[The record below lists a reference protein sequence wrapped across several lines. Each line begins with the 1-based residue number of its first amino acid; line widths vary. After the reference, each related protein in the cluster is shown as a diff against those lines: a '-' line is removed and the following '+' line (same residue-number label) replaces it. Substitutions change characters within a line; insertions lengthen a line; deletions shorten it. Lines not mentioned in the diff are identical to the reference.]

1 MRKVL
6 AEGIGACR
14 GRARGRAVVILP
26 GTQND
31 FHRGDVLVIP
41 SMLFGDWL
49 PYIRQAA
56 AVVTDKGG
64 RRSHAAVAA
73 CEFGVPCIVG
83 TRNGTAT
90 IKSGTQVLVD
100 ATHGQVL
107 SEEEEDRPAA
117 QPSETAGPTAQ
128 AAGH

>member
-6 AEGIGACR
+6 AEGIGACP
-14 GRARGRAVVILP
+14 GRARGRAAVVLP
-26 GTQND
+26 GERND
-31 FHRGDVLVIP
+31 FRRGDVLVIP

-56 AVVTDKGG
+56 AVVTDRGG

-73 CEFGVPCIVG
+73 CELGIPCIVG

-90 IKSGTQVLVD
+90 IKPGTSVLVD
-100 ATHGQVL
+100 AVHGQVICEDP
-107 SEEEEDRPAA
+107 SCEPEEAV
-117 QPSETAGPTAQ
+117 S
-128 AAGH
+128 